1 MREQTADDV
10 FMLEHLK
17 HVTHFFEFSSFTF
30 YMIDANIVYGF
41 MGACMVT
48 TRDSSV
54 RIRDH
59 DVCCVFSQNA
69 CVCRTSEDTSAENSD
84 IYFVFITHSYE
95 YINVLRP
102 TMSSAKRNGFPHRA
116 QHILNGES
124 KRERERQS
132 TIATMMHIREM
143 VFVAKR

>member
-48 TRDSSV
+48 TRGSSV
-54 RIRDH
+54 RVRDH
-59 DVCCVFSQNA
+59 DVCFVLISSQMP
-69 CVCRTSEDTSAENSD
+69 VCAERARTRQPKIQTYISYSS
-84 IYFVFITHSYE
+84 FIHTN
-95 YINVLRP
+95 I
-102 TMSSAKRNGFPHRA
+102 
-116 QHILNGES
+116 
-124 KRERERQS
+124 
-132 TIATMMHIREM
+132 
-143 VFVAKR
+143 